1 MSNQVEIITIGDEIL
16 IGQIVDTNSAWM
28 AKELNKEGFQVYQIT
43 SVSDHAAHIKKA
55 IDDAFSRV
63 DIVLLTGGLGPT
75 KDDITK
81 QTLCEYFNTE
91 LVFDESV
98 LQNIEELFVGRAY
111 VINELTRNQA
121 YVPKDCTVIQNK
133 AGTAPVTWFQK
144 NGKVLVS
151 MPGVPQEMEWVM
163 SNEILSRLKT
173 YFKTPAILHK
183 TMMVIGYGESAL
195 AIKIADWESQLPS
208 YIKLAYLP
216 SIGIVKLRLSGSL
229 QDKGLLNKEIEEQAA
244 KLRSL
249 LGSSIMAEED
259 MPLEEIIGRK
269 LKQKGWLMASSES
282 CTGGNIAHLITSI
295 SGSSAYFKGSVVAYS
310 NEIKIKVLGVSE
322 ADLIEHGAVS
332 LPVVEQMARGIL
344 SLMDVEIAV
353 ATSGIAGPTG
363 GTEEKPVGTVCIAV
377 ATKEKLIS
385 RQFRFGNVRS
395 RNITMATITAFT
407 MLKELM
413 EE

>member
-43 SVSDHAAHIKKA
+43 SVSDRAAHIKKA
-55 IDDAFSRV
+55 INDAFSRV

-81 QTLCEYFNTE
+81 QTLCEYLNTE
-91 LVFDESV
+91 FVFDESV
-98 LQNIEELFVGRAY
+98 LQNIEELFAGRAY

-173 YFKTPAILHK
+173 HFKTPAILHK
-183 TMMVIGYGESAL
+183 TMIVIGYGESAL

-216 SIGIVKLRLSGSL
+216 SIGIVKLRLSGFL
-229 QDKGLLNKEIEEQAA
+229 QDENLLAQVIEEQVA
-244 KLRSL
+244 KLRPL
-249 LGSSIMAEED
+249 LGASIMAEED
-259 MPLEEIIGRK
+259 IPLEEIIGRK
-269 LKQKGWLMASSES
+269 LKQKGWLMASAES

-344 SLMDVEIAV
+344 SLMGVEIAV

-377 ATKEKLIS
+377 ATKEQLIS
-385 RQFRFGNVRS
+385 RQFRFGSVRS
-395 RNITMATITAFT
+395 KNITMATITAFS